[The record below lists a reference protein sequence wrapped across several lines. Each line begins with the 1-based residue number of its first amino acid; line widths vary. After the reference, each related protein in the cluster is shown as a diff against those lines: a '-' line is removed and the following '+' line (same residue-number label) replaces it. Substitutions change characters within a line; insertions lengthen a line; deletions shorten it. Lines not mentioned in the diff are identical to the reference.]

1 MKWFTPFFLLLALLS
16 ACGCTVIE
24 GRSSGDTD
32 SEPKGEKPPI
42 VQPDQSA
49 LDRRGEAEKGE

>member
-1 MKWFTPFFLLLALLS
+1 MKWGTPLLLLLVLLS
-16 ACGCTVIE
+16 ACGCTVVE
-24 GRSSGDTD
+24 GSSSGDTD

-49 LDRRGEAEKGE
+49 LDRRGAAEKGE